1 VVSLVGNTGCGL
13 STMQATFNLTIV
25 AESARP
31 LLRHGQC
38 SDSVTTGQTFAV
50 NTLSSNGSGTA
61 GLTCGTGCGWTFNIQ
76 VAPDRSTFSLVDV
89 SSANPNNYLA
99 GVAIHQ

>member
-13 STMQATFNLTIV
+13 SAMQATFNLNSSGIGTATITG
-25 AESARP
+25 
-31 LLRHGQC
+31 HGQC
-38 SDSVTTGQTFAV
+38 GDSVTTGQTFAV